1 MLNEEAKALS
11 DGLAHSHE
19 ITDYDFWRALKS
31 IEDELYWLERNRRPI
46 PIDLIYVRAIV
57 RTARQKR
64 LFIAC
69 DPAPFDAF

>member
-11 DGLAHSHE
+11 DGLARSHE
-19 ITDYDFWRALKS
+19 ITDYDFWRAQKS

-64 LFIAC
+64 LFLAY